1 MAPLSVVAPELVGGG
16 DLTPGE
22 PWVQRPRHEAQTV
35 SRTDLRRT
43 AVSLSLLGLALALA
57 GCAPDTETGRT
68 TTGSVVPFASVR
80 SVVTRIV
87 DGDTLHVSDLDERV
101 RLIGIDTPEVD
112 GDTECYGN
120 EATDHLAGLVQ
131 PGTEVEIRFD
141 VEKFDRYGRYLGYVY
156 RLSDDLFVNE
166 RMLSDGYAQIATF
179 PPNVMHVDDFNRAQ
193 TDAREAGRGPW
204 AVCDG

>member
-101 RLIGIDTPEVD
+101 RLIGIDTPE
-112 GDTECYGN
+112 
-120 EATDHLAGLVQ
+120 
-131 PGTEVEIRFD
+131 
-141 VEKFDRYGRYLGYVY
+141 
-156 RLSDDLFVNE
+156 
-166 RMLSDGYAQIATF
+166 
-179 PPNVMHVDDFNRAQ
+179 
-193 TDAREAGRGPW
+193 GRGYR
-204 AVCDG
+204 VLRK